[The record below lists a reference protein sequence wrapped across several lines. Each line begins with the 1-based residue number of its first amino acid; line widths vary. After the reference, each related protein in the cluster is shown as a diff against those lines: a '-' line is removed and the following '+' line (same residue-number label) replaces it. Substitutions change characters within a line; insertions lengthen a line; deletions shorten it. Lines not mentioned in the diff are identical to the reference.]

1 MAYEK
6 LSEKLEKYLVRVKA
20 GKASKIKPRDVAKVI
35 AKLRAR
41 RAELL
46 DAVEKTPEKAERLNQ
61 KLRMADDL
69 IARAEWLLG
78 ELHPDAPHQP
88 PTPERP
94 D

>member
-6 LSEKLEKYLVRVKA
+6 LSEKLEKYLARVKA
-20 GKASKIKPRDVAKVI
+20 GKASKIKPRDVEKVI
-35 AKLRAR
+35 AKLQAR

-61 KLRMADDL
+61 KLHMADDL

-78 ELHPDAPHQP
+78 ELHPDASHQP
-88 PTPERP
+88 PAPERP